1 MANTLTGSTY
11 AGEFA
16 GDYVAAALLSAPTLE
31 KGLITVLPNIHYKR
45 VMKKISTTGSV
56 LVNATCDFDHN
67 MDVDVAERVLTLKE
81 LQSNVQLCK
90 KDYHQDW
97 IATQAGYSAFESL
110 PGNFKDFMIAH
121 VAGMTAAKIETNIW
135 EGVGTGGSAVSGEF
149 DGLVTLALDDTSV
162 VDVAS
167 HAAVTAAN
175 VIDKL
180 GSIVDAIPNTVYG
193 SESLKIYVS
202 RNIAK
207 AYVRSLGGFI
217 AAGVG
222 ANGTDNKGTQWF
234 GNGSLSFDGIPVVV
248 ANGMADDTAM
258 AAESS
263 NLFFGCGLL
272 SDINQEVKFIDMSE
286 IDGSQNCRIV
296 MRMSAGVQYAI
307 GSDVVLYHA

>member
-97 IATQAGYSAFESL
+97 IATQAGYSAYESL

-135 EGVGTGGSAVSGEF
+135 EGAVGSSGQF
-149 DGLVTLALDDTSV
+149 DGLVTLALADATV

-180 GSIVDAIPNTVYG
+180 GSIVDAIPNTLYG

-207 AYVRSLGGFI
+207 AYVRALGGFI

-234 GNGSLSFDGIPVVV
+234 SNGSLSFDGIPVVV

-258 AAESS
+258 AAEST